1 MPKHRRKS
9 FQIQPRGQRTPG
21 QATLEGLEDTLAGL
35 LITMEGVEGSGKS
48 TQLQR
53 LVERLEAAGIPLLV
67 SKEPG
72 GTALGQELRKLLL
85 VPHASGD
92 TWCPESELLLFYA
105 DRAQHLAR
113 VVHPALEEGKMVLL
127 DRFEDSTRAYQG
139 AQGVS
144 DAVLDRLS
152 DVVLGRFRPNLT
164 LVLDVDPEVSLAR
177 VHARNAALGETFQE
191 TRFDHAALE
200 FHRRVRTR
208 FLQIAQKDPQRVAL
222 IPADGPP
229 GQVEAAVW
237 ACVARRLRT
246 AGFATD

>member
-1 MPKHRRKS
+1 M
-9 FQIQPRGQRTPG
+9 
-21 QATLEGLEDTLAGL
+21 AGL

-53 LVERLEAAGIPLLV
+53 LVERLRAAGIPLLV

-72 GTALGQELRKLLL
+72 GTALGQELRRLLL
-85 VPHASGD
+85 EPHPSGE
-92 TWCPESELLLFYA
+92 TWCPESELMLFYA

-113 VVHPALEEGKMVLL
+113 VVHPALAEGKVVLL
-127 DRFEDSTRAYQG
+127 DRFDDSTRAYQG

-144 DAVLDRLS
+144 DAVLDRLG

-164 LVLDVDPEVSLAR
+164 LVLDVDPEISLER
-177 VHARNAALGETFQE
+177 VHARNASLGEGFRE

-208 FLQIAQKDPQRVAL
+208 FLQIAHRDPQRVAV
-222 IPADGPP
+222 IPADGGPS
-229 GQVEAAVW
+229 QVEAAVW

-246 AGFATD
+246 AGYAAE